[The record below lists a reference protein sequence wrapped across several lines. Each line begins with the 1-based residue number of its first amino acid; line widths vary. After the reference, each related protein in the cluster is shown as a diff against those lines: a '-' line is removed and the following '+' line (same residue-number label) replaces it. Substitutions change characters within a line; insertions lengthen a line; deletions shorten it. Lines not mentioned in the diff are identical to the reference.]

1 VCPEGPAAPVLRDRE
16 RERAELGAE
25 TSSVFQFVI
34 VWFTGG
40 ARALRPAQVRKV
52 AASSREFS

>member
-1 VCPEGPAAPVLRDRE
+1 VPRGPGRAPVLRDRE

-34 VWFTGG
+34 AVVDVV
-40 ARALRPAQVRKV
+40 LR
-52 AASSREFS
+52 E